1 MPAEE
6 KALDAND
13 VEMTDKGEGA
23 KIEPASKS
31 KSSCCC
37 SSSKPDD
44 KADRERGGSS
54 VEQKAGLKERFKFSA
69 DRTK

>member
-6 KALDAND
+6 KALEAHDI
-13 VEMTDKGEGA
+13 EMKDKKEGA
-23 KIEPASKS
+23 KVEPASKS

-69 DRTK
+69 DQTK